1 MHQGN
6 EMTEVPKSVSEYMAE
21 IGSKGGKAKGPKK
34 ARDPAHYQRLG
45 ELHKKRAR
53 KKKKE
58 KEKT

>member
-1 MHQGN
+1 
-6 EMTEVPKSVSEYMAE
+6 MTEVPKSVSEYMAE